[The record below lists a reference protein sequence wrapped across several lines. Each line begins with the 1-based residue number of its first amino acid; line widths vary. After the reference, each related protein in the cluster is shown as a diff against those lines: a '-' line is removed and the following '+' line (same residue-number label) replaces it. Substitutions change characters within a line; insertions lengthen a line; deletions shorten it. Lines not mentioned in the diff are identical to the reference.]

1 MPLDLTLTPLYRT
14 EGKEQ
19 ASMPGLLPA
28 MPPRKTARGREHDR
42 LVVYLLLTGNTSY
55 STDEYVQFANRA
67 AATFYETSGTL
78 TFALRAA
85 AELINKLLLERNL
98 STSGRGQYAVGLLSL
113 VAMRESEATLLL
125 SGPMHAYVLNADGAH
140 QIFDSLSGNGLGL
153 GANAPHHFSRI
164 SLQPNDRLVLYAKIP
179 FAWESALKDLSPA
192 SLEATRRRLMNL
204 TNDNVNAV
212 LLQATEGNGALIV
225 MRPESETSAPEEPAP
240 PSADASTSLSTGE
253 ERAAEPQ
260 PESMPNA
267 HLVQASAYAIP
278 PQPKEEELPS
288 QPFEPDYSGL
298 PATPSTFGVAASTN

>member
-55 STDEYVQFANRA
+55 STDEYVQLANRA
-67 AATFYETSGTL
+67 AVTFYETSGTL

-85 AELINKLLLERNL
+85 AESINKLLLERNL

-113 VAMRESEATLLL
+113 VALRESEATLLS
-125 SGPMHAYVLNADGAH
+125 SGPMHAYVLDADGAH

-164 SLQPNDRLVLYAKIP
+164 SLQPNDRLVLYARIP
-179 FAWESALKDLSPA
+179 AAWESALKDSSPA
-192 SLEATRRRLMNL
+192 SLDAMRRRLMNL
-204 TNDNVNAV
+204 TNNNVNAI
-212 LLQATEGNGALIV
+212 LLQAIEGNGALIL
-225 MRPESETSAPEEPAP
+225 MQPESESDAPAAPAP
-240 PSADASTSLSTGE
+240 ALPSSEASASLTV
-253 ERAAEPQ
+253 RAASDGGTPMQDGNTGFDRGVELEP
-260 PESMPNA
+260 
-267 HLVQASAYAIP
+267 
-278 PQPKEEELPS
+278 
-288 QPFEPDYSGL
+288 
-298 PATPSTFGVAASTN
+298 